1 MWFQKLLPKLSFAS
15 YQLLLTIFA
24 KIFVLD
30 LINPQVQSYAEQY
43 SSQEDEL
50 LKEIN
55 VFTQKHPDSH
65 MLSGHLQGK
74 VLELLS
80 CMIRPRRI
88 LEIGTFTG
96 YSALCLA
103 KGLTDDGQLHTIE
116 IRAEDAAKAKEFF
129 SRSAY
134 HSKII
139 LHLGSA
145 LDIIPALNET
155 WDIVFIDADKPAYI
169 EYFNLVLPKLRKNGF
184 IFADNIF
191 FHGQVLEEEVKGKN
205 AKAIKEFNEYVQKRN
220 DIEKVILTLRD
231 GLFLIR
237 KL

>member
-1 MWFQKLLPKLSFAS
+1 LE
-15 YQLLLTIFA
+15 
-24 KIFVLD
+24 
-30 LINPQVQSYAEQY
+30 LINPEVQSYAEQY
-43 SSQEDEL
+43 SSPEDEL
-50 LKEIN
+50 LKEVN
-55 VFTQKHPDSH
+55 VFTQKHPESH

-74 VLELLS
+74 VLEMLS

-103 KGLTDDGQLHTIE
+103 KGLTEDGQLHTIE
-116 IRAEDAAKAKEFF
+116 IREEEAVKAKEFF
-129 SRSAY
+129 SRSTY
-134 HSKII
+134 NSKII

-145 LDIIPALNET
+145 LDIIPALNEA
-155 WDIVFIDADKPAYI
+155 WDVVFIDADKSAYI
-169 EYFNLVLPKLRKNGF
+169 QYFNLVLPKLRKNGF

-205 AKAIKEFNEYVQKRN
+205 AKAIKEFNEYVQKR
-220 DIEKVILTLRD
+220 DDVEKVILTLRD

>member
-1 MWFQKLLPKLSFAS
+1 ME
-15 YQLLLTIFA
+15 
-24 KIFVLD
+24 
-30 LINPQVQSYAEQY
+30 LINPQVQLYAEQY
-43 SSQEDEL
+43 SSPEGQL
-50 LKEIN
+50 LKKVNE
-55 VFTQKHPDSH
+55 FTQRHPEAQ

-74 VLELLS
+74 VLEMLS

-103 KGLTDDGQLHTIE
+103 KGLTEDGQLHTIE
-116 IRAEDAAKAKEFF
+116 ISEKETATARGFF
-129 SRSAY
+129 SQSPY
-134 HSKII
+134 NSKII
-139 LHLGSA
+139 LHRGSA
-145 LDIIPALNET
+145 LDIIPTLEET

-169 EYFNLVLPKLRKNGF
+169 EYFNLVLPKVRKNGF

-205 AKAIKEFNEYVQKRN
+205 AKGIKAFNEHIQQRT

>member
-1 MWFQKLLPKLSFAS
+1 
-15 YQLLLTIFA
+15 
-24 KIFVLD
+24 
-30 LINPQVQSYAEQY
+30 
-43 SSQEDEL
+43 
-50 LKEIN
+50 
-55 VFTQKHPDSH
+55 
-65 MLSGHLQGK
+65 
-74 VLELLS
+74 
-80 CMIRPRRI
+80 MIRPRRI

-116 IRAEDAAKAKEFF
+116 IREEEAVKAKEFF
-129 SRSAY
+129 FRSAW

-155 WDIVFIDADKPAYI
+155 WDLVFIDADKPAYI
-169 EYFNLVLPKLRKNGF
+169 EYFNLVLPKVRKNGF

-191 FHGQVLEEEVKGKN
+191 FHGQVLEEDVKGKN
-205 AKAIKEFNEYVQKRN
+205 AKAIKEFNEYIQKRN